1 MKQPVLILLVTACV
15 AYSCATAQPT
25 TKPADK
31 PAPAATTAPAATQP
45 AVDAGALAILDR
57 LEKSGDKYRTL
68 RADITYHVHM
78 IQTDDTEE
86 RTGYV
91 AYQKKVEKT
100 EDTKGSPT
108 KFHIQFKTLKLGEGA
123 KTAEKVDYAFDGM
136 WLTIARHRIK
146 NMTRIQVAAKGETVE
161 PLRIGRGPFPLPF
174 GQTTADMLKHFR
186 AVTREPRDSDPPG
199 SDYLLLIPHATRAK
213 DLSFVRLE
221 MWIDRKTDLPIKVV
235 SKDKS
240 KNVTTVNFREIK
252 TDVKFKDSEFFLR
265 KPFGW
270 KMRVEP
276 LDTGATLTP

>member
-1 MKQPVLILLVTACV
+1 MKQSVLILVVAACV
-15 AYSCATAQPT
+15 TCSYAAAGPT

-31 PAPAATTAPAATQP
+31 PAPTPTTAPAATQP

-57 LEKSGDKYRTL
+57 LEKSGDKYATL

-78 IQTDDTEE
+78 VQVDDTEE

-100 EDTKGSPT
+100 DKVEPSPT

-123 KTAEKVDYAFDGM
+123 KTTEKVDYAFDGM
-136 WLTIARHRIK
+136 WLTVAKHRIK
-146 NMTRIQVAAKGETVE
+146 NMTRYQVAAKGETVE

-174 GQTTADMLKHFR
+174 GQKTADMLKHFR
-186 AVTREPRDSDPPG
+186 AVTREPTEGDPAG

-221 MWIDRKTDLPIKVV
+221 MWIDRKTDLPIRVV

-240 KNVTTVNFREIK
+240 KNVTTVDFRDIE
-252 TDVKFKDSEFFLR
+252 TDVTFKDSEFLLR

-276 LDTGATLTP
+276 LDPDAKLTP

>member
-1 MKQPVLILLVTACV
+1 MKQSVLILLVAACV
-15 AYSCATAQPT
+15 TCSCATAQPT

-31 PAPAATTAPAATQP
+31 PAPAATPAPASQP
-45 AVDAGALAILDR
+45 AVDAAALAILDR
-57 LEKSGDKYRTL
+57 LEKSGDKYATL

-78 IQTDDTEE
+78 VQVDDTEE

-91 AYQKKVEKT
+91 AYQRKVEKT
-100 EDTKGSPT
+100 DKTEGSPT
-108 KFHIQFKTLKLGEGA
+108 KFHIQFQTLKLGEGA
-123 KTAEKVDYAFDGM
+123 KTTEKVDYAFDGM
-136 WLTIARHRIK
+136 WLTVAKHRIK
-146 NMTRIQVAAKGETVE
+146 NMTRYQVAAKGETVE

-174 GQTTADMLKHFR
+174 GQKTADMLKHFR
-186 AVTREPRDSDPPG
+186 AVTREARESDPPG

-221 MWIDRKTDLPIKVV
+221 MWIDRTTDLPIRVV

-240 KNVTTVNFREIK
+240 KNVTTVDFRNIQ
-252 TDVKFKDSEFFLR
+252 TDVKFKDSEFLLR

-276 LDTGATLTP
+276 LEPDAKLTP